1 MFFFFFKQKTAYD
14 MRISDWSSDVCSSDL
29 MNLYAL
35 LVAEFQA
42 VELAGRFD
50 FYRLN
55 AMFFSAH
62 VAEIYFAIIEHPID
76 AIIALGKPQPI
87 VAAADLEKLS
97 LAPVPGVAIFFTGK
111 LDGFAKI
118 ECPALAFKRSFG
130 LQPILDNLVRLG
142 AAIAARR
149 QQSRLVPLLGGEP
162 EPSVRCVADA
172 IVGFDK
178 APTKIGR
185 ASCRGRVGP

>member
-1 MFFFFFKQKTAYD
+1 
-14 MRISDWSSDVCSSDL
+14 

-76 AIIALGKPQPI
+76 AIIPLGKPQPI
-87 VAAADLEKLS
+87 VAPADLAKLR
-97 LAPVPGVAIFFTGK
+97 LAPVQRLATFFTGQ
-111 LDGFAKI
+111 LDGFTHI
-118 ECPALAFKRSFG
+118 EGTVPALTRPFR
-130 LQPILDNLVRLG
+130 LTPILDYLV
-142 AAIAARR
+142 A
-149 QQSRLVPLLGGEP
+149 SRP
-162 EPSVRCVADA
+162 A
-172 IVGFDK
+172 IV
-178 APTKIGR
+178 
-185 ASCRGRVGP
+185 SL